1 MPFES
6 YRTNRDLGSF
16 VVLDRLTNATV
27 GAGMIDFAVRSTNLR
42 WQTLTVDKQAR
53 IERNGHRP
61 CVVWLTGLSGAG
73 KSTIADLVERALHAA
88 GRHTFLLD
96 GDNVRQ
102 GLNSDLGFSD
112 ADRVENIRRIAEVA
126 ALMVDAGLIVL
137 VSFISPFRAERALA
151 RGLVAENEFCEVFVD
166 TPLAVA
172 EQRDPKGLYARA
184 RRGELANFTGIDSP
198 YEPPENPEVRLDTTA
213 LTPEQAAEAVVA
225 RLRALGVC

>member
-1 MPFES
+1 M
-6 YRTNRDLGSF
+6 
-16 VVLDRLTNATV
+16 VLDRLTNATV
-27 GAGMIDFAVRSTNLR
+27 GAGMIDCALRSANLR

-53 IERNGHRP
+53 IARNGHRP

-73 KSTIADLVERALHAA
+73 KSTIADLVEKALHAD

-96 GDNVRQ
+96 GDNVRH

-151 RGLVAENEFCEVFVD
+151 RELVAENEFCEVFVD
-166 TPLAVA
+166 TPLEVA

-184 RRGELANFTGIDSP
+184 RRGELPNFTGIDSP
-198 YEPPENPEVRLDTTA
+198 YEPPENPEIRLDTTA
-213 LTPEQAAEAVVA
+213 LSPEQAAEAVVA
-225 RLRALGVC
+225 GLRTLGVC